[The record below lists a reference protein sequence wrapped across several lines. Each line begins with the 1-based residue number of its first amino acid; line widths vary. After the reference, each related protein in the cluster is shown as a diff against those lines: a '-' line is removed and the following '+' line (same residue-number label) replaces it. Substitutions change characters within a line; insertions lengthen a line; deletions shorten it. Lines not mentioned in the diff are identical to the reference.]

1 MVVVRVLSTTF
12 GIAIHTRVRYLTL
25 VRAYVRTRM
34 LCHNFQL
41 SECNENHVCFHGS
54 QLREG
59 ANAAGQHTYTLASTA
74 LTPLPQRTPVLG
86 AWYGTTAAGGTRVL
100 Y

>member
-12 GIAIHTRVRYLTL
+12 GIAIHTRVPYPGT
-25 VRAYVRTRM
+25 YVRTRM

-41 SECNENHVCFHGS
+41 SECTENHVCFHGS

-74 LTPLPQRTPVLG
+74 LTPLPQRTPVPG